1 MIPDPELENELS
13 GDIAIESAAKDD
25 EPSSNEESGD
35 GADEAELVEA
45 QKDAAE
51 ERKEGGY
58 Q

>member
-13 GDIAIESAAKDD
+13 GDIAIESAAEDD

-35 GADEAELVEA
+35 GADEAELVA

>member
-13 GDIAIESAAKDD
+13 GDIAIESAAEDD
-25 EPSSNEESGD
+25 EPSSNEESGA